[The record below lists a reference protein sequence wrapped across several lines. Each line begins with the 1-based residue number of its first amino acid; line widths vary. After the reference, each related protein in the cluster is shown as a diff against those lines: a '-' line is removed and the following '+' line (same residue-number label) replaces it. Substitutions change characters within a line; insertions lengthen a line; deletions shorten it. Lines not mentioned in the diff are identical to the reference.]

1 MKLSFVNEEANI
13 TTLQATQSFYRRVK
27 DWLIT
32 QRDVLTQERLTV
44 EHQLSEWSLD
54 EVRDM
59 LVDDLEQIQE
69 QLAQTADHLTLCSRI
84 IHMLSVRIR
93 ALPAI
98 NEVSRVDHSGASQDV
113 GDTGMQLLYRS
124 TECTPDIL
132 SAREEELLEDLLERY
147 DRRND

>member
-1 MKLSFVNEEANI
+1 
-13 TTLQATQSFYRRVK
+13 
-27 DWLIT
+27 
-32 QRDVLTQERLTV
+32 
-44 EHQLSEWSLD
+44 
-54 EVRDM
+54 
-59 LVDDLEQIQE
+59 
-69 QLAQTADHLTLCSRI
+69 
-84 IHMLSVRIR
+84 MLSVRIR